1 MGMKGGGVGAA
12 GGSSGG
18 DEAWARAAGDGDG
31 DGKQAAAVRA
41 PSWRERENNRQRE
54 RCRRVIARRIFAGLR
69 LYGNYAL
76 PRHCDNNNVLM
87 ALCEEAGWTVEAD
100 GTTYRKGPKPDRAGD
115 QHMADIG
122 GSAPAPVKNPG
133 GASYSLTRASSPSG
147 IMLGGGGSG
156 GSSDPIPA
164 WLKNQSKQLSD
175 NSYPNFF
182 ASSSNSKA
190 PATPQDGSA
199 PSSPLRLRKMSRYS
213 SPPPSSARAS
223 ASNSNVLP
231 PPPWATG
238 AGASRFSFQT
248 STPPLMSTVNGR
260 TPGPDPV
267 SLLAG
272 FQISNAAANKQA
284 AAYSSSFVA
293 SGASSLG
300 AGSSASGS
308 GWKPW
313 MLPPL
318 PGRSRSGA
326 SAAIR
331 GRGGAL
337 MSGRGGALMS
347 GRGGALLSP
356 LGFSFRRSGG
366 EQAGAREEDVMTEK
380 NADEE
385 DGLELT
391 LGNAATRKDRA

>member
-1 MGMKGGGVGAA
+1 
-12 GGSSGG
+12 
-18 DEAWARAAGDGDG
+18 
-31 DGKQAAAVRA
+31 
-41 PSWRERENNRQRE
+41 
-54 RCRRVIARRIFAGLR
+54 
-69 LYGNYAL
+69 
-76 PRHCDNNNVLM
+76 
-87 ALCEEAGWTVEAD
+87 
-100 GTTYRKGPKPDRAGD
+100 
-115 QHMADIG
+115 
-122 GSAPAPVKNPG
+122 
-133 GASYSLTRASSPSG
+133 
-147 IMLGGGGSG
+147 
-156 GSSDPIPA
+156 
-164 WLKNQSKQLSD
+164 
-175 NSYPNFF
+175 
-182 ASSSNSKA
+182 
-190 PATPQDGSA
+190 
-199 PSSPLRLRKMSRYS
+199 
-213 SPPPSSARAS
+213 
-223 ASNSNVLP
+223 
-231 PPPWATG
+231 
-238 AGASRFSFQT
+238 
-248 STPPLMSTVNGR
+248 MSTVNGR

-337 MSGRGGALMS
+337 MSGRGGAL
-347 GRGGALLSP
+347 LSP